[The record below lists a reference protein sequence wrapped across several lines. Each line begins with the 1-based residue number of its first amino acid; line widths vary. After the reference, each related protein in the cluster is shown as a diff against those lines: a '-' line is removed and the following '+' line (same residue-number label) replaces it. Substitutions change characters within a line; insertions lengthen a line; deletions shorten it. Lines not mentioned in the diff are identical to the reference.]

1 MLAKK
6 EENKRLL
13 EEEMKSIKTVG
24 KVSIQK
30 TTRAQIVEETERRN
44 RAIEQ
49 INKANKPAA
58 VVAPKEEL
66 LVENLNRVVLDSTVA
81 ATVDEAISV
90 LSDSLRADEDKHPE
104 KRMKAAYRAYEEAQ
118 LPRIKSD
125 NPGLKLSQ
133 MKQIIFKDWQ
143 KSPENPLNKP

>member
-1 MLAKK
+1 MAKK

-13 EEEMKSIKTVG
+13 DEEMKSIKTVG

>member
-13 EEEMKSIKTVG
+13 DEEMKSIKTVG

>member
-1 MLAKK
+1 
-6 EENKRLL
+6 
-13 EEEMKSIKTVG
+13 MKSIKTVG

-90 LSDSLRADEDKHPE
+90 LSDSLRAEEDKHPE

>member
-1 MLAKK
+1 
-6 EENKRLL
+6 
-13 EEEMKSIKTVG
+13 MKSIKTVG

-58 VVAPKEEL
+58 VVTPKEEL

-90 LSDSLRADEDKHPE
+90 LSDSLRAEEDKHPE